1 MTAEEYWTWEGVRLL
16 NQDGTIPTVE
26 ERVKEAYKK
35 GYATGA
41 EDSEVAIKAM
51 DLWERHKELRENAD
65 RIGVNRYEALKKAE
79 SEVARLRG
87 LLKDHATFLRKNGF
101 DRQADDLIRFAPAP
115 EEPSEKDTFIETCPS
130 QKDIEWR
137 ELGPDEVIAAD
148 DEYNPASL
156 GEWIKVPHGWIGEK
170 CDITRIRT
178 RRPLPVQEPLF
189 PPVHP
194 KQVLTPEER
203 TEQLKH
209 NSEVAR
215 LKEMVMDAAKRGD
228 EMVAHWKERAEKAEA
243 IIKQLHKL
251 GELIEENHN
260 TSNK

>member
-1 MTAEEYWTWEGVRLL
+1 MTAEEYWASEGVRLL

-101 DRQADDLIRFAPAP
+101 DRQADDLMRFAPAT
-115 EEPSEKDTFIETCPS
+115 EEPTK
-130 QKDIEWR
+130 
-137 ELGPDEVIAAD
+137 
-148 DEYNPASL
+148 
-156 GEWIKVPHGWIGEK
+156 
-170 CDITRIRT
+170 
-178 RRPLPVQEPLF
+178 
-189 PPVHP
+189 
-194 KQVLTPEER
+194 
-203 TEQLKH
+203 
-209 NSEVAR
+209 
-215 LKEMVMDAAKRGD
+215 
-228 EMVAHWKERAEKAEA
+228 
-243 IIKQLHKL
+243 
-251 GELIEENHN
+251 
-260 TSNK
+260 